1 MAVARELPMRSQV
14 GSAQPEALR
23 RGWSPR
29 RIIALLGGGLIVIA
43 IILFGALSH
52 VRWRATVNE
61 AEQLAAN
68 LADML
73 AEHAGRVFDAANLVA
88 MQAIQT
94 AQGQSWDEIQ
104 QSETSHLRLR
114 RLTDT
119 FDYISAVWL
128 VDEAGVARLTT
139 RAFPAPPISVGEHA
153 FFRNQ
158 RAGEAGPFISTL
170 MRSPVVDATN
180 IVMSRRIETP
190 DGKFHGVALVVIDPN
205 YFLTFYRSIRV
216 GYPISIDLFRSD
228 WAVIIH
234 HPQLPPD
241 QATGLRKWPEGIA
254 ASAVGDAGTIE
265 RAVSPID
272 AVEWLE
278 TYQRIYDFP
287 VYVSVGIDRRAI
299 FARWLEG
306 TRLQGI
312 FSGLALAAL
321 LLLVAVAIWRSR
333 LEEVARGELEAM
345 TTTLEQRVR
354 ERTVEVERTAA
365 GLRTLLAEKDV
376 LLREVHHRVKNNL
389 QIISSLLNLYANKF
403 ANTEVQRGFND
414 CLGQVRAMGLVHELV
429 YRSHNI
435 AQIDFGEYLNLLGGR
450 LATFFAREPQVRLE
464 IRSVPLHVDLDTAIP
479 LALLVTEAVTNA
491 FKYAFPGDRAGTI
504 QVDVARTAERATV
517 CIADDGI
524 GLPADWE
531 ALQMRSLGLKLMRVL
546 AEQIDA
552 TFELSTDAGTTV
564 RVILDM
570 SHRKPGRRE
579 PNGAARVTSR
589 PTVGE

>member
-1 MAVARELPMRSQV
+1 MVR
-14 GSAQPEALR
+14 R

-43 IILFGALSH
+43 IILFGTLSH

-61 AEQLAAN
+61 AGQLAGN

-88 MQAIQT
+88 MQAIQA
-94 AQGQSWDEIQ
+94 AQGQSWDEIH
-104 QSETSHLRLR
+104 QSEASHLRLR

-128 VDEAGVARLTT
+128 IDEAGTARLTT
-139 RAFPAPPISVGEHA
+139 RAFPAPPISVADQA
-153 FFRNQ
+153 FFRRQ
-158 RAGEAGPFISTL
+158 RTGEAGPFISTL

-190 DGKFHGVALVVIDPN
+190 DGKFRGTALVVIDPN

-234 HPQLPPD
+234 HPQLPSD
-241 QATGLRKWPEGIA
+241 QATNLRKWPEGIET
-254 ASAVGDAGTIE
+254 SAVGDAGTIE
-265 RAVSPID
+265 RAVSPVD
-272 AVEWLE
+272 TVERLE
-278 TYQRIYDFP
+278 AYQRVYDFP
-287 VYVSVGIDRRAI
+287 VYVSIGIDRRAI
-299 FARWLEG
+299 FTRWLEG

-312 FSGLALAAL
+312 FAGLALAAL

-333 LEEVARGELEAM
+333 LEEGAHRELEAM
-345 TTTLEQRVR
+345 TATLEQRVR
-354 ERTVEVERTAA
+354 ERTMEVERTAA
-365 GLRTLLAEKDV
+365 GLRNLLAEKDV
-376 LLREVHHRVKNNL
+376 LVREVHHRVKNNL

-403 ANTEVQRGFND
+403 VNTEVQRGFND

-429 YRSHNI
+429 YRSQNV
-435 AQIDFGEYLNLLGGR
+435 AQIDFGEYLGLLGSR

-491 FKYAFPGDRAGTI
+491 FKYAFPGGSAGTI
-504 QVDVARTAERATV
+504 RVEVTRTAERATV

-552 TFELSTDAGTTV
+552 AFELSTNAGTTV
-564 RVILDM
+564 FLTLDM
-570 SHRKPGRRE
+570 SCRKPGRGD
-579 PNGAARVTSR
+579 PHGAAKAMGR
-589 PTVGE
+589 PTAGEKI